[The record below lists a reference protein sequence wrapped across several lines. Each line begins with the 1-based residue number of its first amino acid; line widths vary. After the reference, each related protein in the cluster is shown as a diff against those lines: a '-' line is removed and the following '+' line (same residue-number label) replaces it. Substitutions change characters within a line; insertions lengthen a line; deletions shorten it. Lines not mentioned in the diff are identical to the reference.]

1 MIFVKHYYRD
11 SLPAAKSPISVSA
24 QASCSEVIL
33 AALTSTTH
41 IFPVDSCCLALTT
54 TSAVVTAIVFIVIA
68 AAVLTVGYNAL
79 GF

>member
-1 MIFVKHYYRD
+1 MSQNLSRD
-11 SLPAAKSPISVSA
+11 
-24 QASCSEVIL
+24 QRL
-33 AALTSTTH
+33 ACTTH